1 MSPAWPCFST
11 LETVANAFGRK
22 MVFSKA
28 AEKNVLSRLKRL
40 RRFKPGPGHK
50 KQMLIPEG
58 AKVLDNL
65 EGSAPG
71 IRLQIGETCLF
82 FLPGVPREYDFI
94 LNKHL
99 FPFFEKYAALEREH
113 LFIYKIFGWP
123 ESAIN
128 DFVHSLRIPDS
139 VAVGFRTTLPE
150 NHLKLMVRAS
160 DRSSAEKKIDRLVKK
175 IKSHFG
181 SSLFS
186 EGDMTFEEAILKQ
199 LLQQKAIVSIA
210 ESCTGGLVS
219 SMITK
224 VSGSSAVLDRS
235 FITYSNQ
242 AKMDLLG
249 VSVESLKKHGAVS
262 EQVVCEMAQ
271 GSLKRSRATKSVA
284 ISGIAGPTGGTKL
297 KPVGTIWI
305 AASSSRKT
313 LTKKLTLPF
322 ARELNQKYAAY
333 EALKLLTSI

>member
-1 MSPAWPCFST
+1 M
-11 LETVANAFGRK
+11 
-22 MVFSKA
+22 
-28 AEKNVLSRLKRL
+28 
-40 RRFKPGPGHK
+40 
-50 KQMLIPEG
+50 
-58 AKVLDNL
+58 
-65 EGSAPG
+65 
-71 IRLQIGETCLF
+71 
-82 FLPGVPREYDFI
+82 
-94 LNKHL
+94 
-99 FPFFEKYAALEREH
+99 
-113 LFIYKIFGWP
+113 
-123 ESAIN
+123 
-128 DFVHSLRIPDS
+128 
-139 VAVGFRTTLPE
+139 
-150 NHLKLMVRAS
+150 
-160 DRSSAEKKIDRLVKK
+160 
-175 IKSHFG
+175 
-181 SSLFS
+181 
-186 EGDMTFEEAILKQ
+186 
-199 LLQQKAIVSIA
+199 
-210 ESCTGGLVS
+210 
-219 SMITK
+219 
-224 VSGSSAVLDRS
+224 AVLDRS